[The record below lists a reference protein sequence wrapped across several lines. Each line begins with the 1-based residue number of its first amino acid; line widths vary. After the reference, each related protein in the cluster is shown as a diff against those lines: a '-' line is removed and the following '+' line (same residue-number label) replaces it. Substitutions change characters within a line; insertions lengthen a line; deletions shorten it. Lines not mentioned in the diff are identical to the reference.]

1 MSTYEVEFRLTS
13 FVTYSVEANGMG
25 EAEFIAYQ
33 ELVKDKY
40 LDNCNVMTESVEQI
54 NQGETK

>member
-13 FVTYSVEANGMG
+13 FVTYSVEASGMG

-40 LDNCNVMTESVEQI
+40 LDNCDVMTESVEQI
-54 NQGETK
+54 TQGESK